1 VVIASLGL
9 WIGMRSLGYYVAL
22 LGVVAVATVA
32 GSRQVDAIGGSVPSV
47 TSVRPEEPMA
57 GTRGALA

>member
-1 VVIASLGL
+1 
-9 WIGMRSLGYYVAL
+9 MRSLGYYVAL